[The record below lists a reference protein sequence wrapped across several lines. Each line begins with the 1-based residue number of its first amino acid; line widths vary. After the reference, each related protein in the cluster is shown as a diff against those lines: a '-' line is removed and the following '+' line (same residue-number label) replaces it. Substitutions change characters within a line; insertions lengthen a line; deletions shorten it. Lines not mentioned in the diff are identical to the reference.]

1 MGAHSEK
8 LELSNKFNLNGRINQ
23 SVPKKLR
30 ASANLSEKTNLC
42 QFFRTP
48 DLLASRLLWKWREKC
63 AISLSEKPTIASVS
77 GKARERI
84 VDTQHELSVNNLR
97 LARL

>member
-30 ASANLSEKTNLC
+30 ESANLSEKSE
-42 QFFRTP
+42 
-48 DLLASRLLWKWREKC
+48 LLIYVNFSERLIYSSQL
-63 AISLSEKPTIASVS
+63 L
-77 GKARERI
+77 
-84 VDTQHELSVNNLR
+84 
-97 LARL
+97 